1 MICCDQCGEWFHG
14 KCVDLTEA
22 EGKVMVQDDVSY
34 VCLQCRQLHDRDGE
48 KELLPKW
55 HPNGPSLLFF
65 PFPVIDSTRPWGCT
79 CESCGIHCKGHYV
92 TNTEKLLEL
101 RNNASA
107 IRALPPSVLIE
118 DAFSNGC
125 TGDEDVATLAK
136 KCCLSTEDVQIWISH
151 LQKKEIIREQA
162 TEKARKTRK
171 KNKEEKNRKG

>member
-1 MICCDQCGEWFHG
+1 
-14 KCVDLTEA
+14 
-22 EGKVMVQDDVSY
+22 
-34 VCLQCRQLHDRDGE
+34 
-48 KELLPKW
+48 
-55 HPNGPSLLFF
+55 
-65 PFPVIDSTRPWGCT
+65 
-79 CESCGIHCKGHYV
+79 
-92 TNTEKLLEL
+92 LLEL

-118 DAFSNGC
+118 DAVSNGC

-151 LQKKEIIREQA
+151 LQKKNIIREQA